1 MTTKDKPPKPQWI
14 WTGNPMPPI
23 DLVLIAHCFKTFK
36 VLKLVSAQPLIN
48 LPWICCDNLGRWVMT
63 SPGIKT
69 EFWGRGR
76 PALSTNVIAAVFKG
90 SVSVGEKK
98 ALWGN

>member
-1 MTTKDKPPKPQWI
+1 MSVDVTTKEAPKPQWI
-14 WTGNPMPPI
+14 WTGKPPPI

-48 LPWICCDNLGRWVMT
+48 PPLPGFVVDNLGQVVMT

-69 EFWGRGR
+69 GILG
-76 PALSTNVIAAVFKG
+76 
-90 SVSVGEKK
+90 
-98 ALWGN
+98 